1 MKKARVIVV
10 LWLLSIAAVCSVQSQ
25 TLPKNFQRLLQQAS
39 MRYSIPPG
47 FVPTPVIE
55 NGDVAYDF
63 AVKSTTRKLEI
74 RYRIRPLEKRTN
86 RNSQGDPGMMFNGM
100 LMTMCLNISNGE
112 LVEPKP
118 FPEASVRSEFGADA
132 GSFCAVRTDSEFG
145 EGYEKCSMS
154 AFHKENVA
162 DAYVF
167 FLFDD
172 LKILS
177 EALFTDQVY
186 HALRFR

>member
-1 MKKARVIVV
+1 MKKTRVI
-10 LWLLSIAAVCSVQSQ
+10 LILCLLSVTIVYSLQSQ
-25 TLPKNFQRLLQQAS
+25 ILPKDFQRLLQQAS
-39 MRYSIPPG
+39 MRYSVPPG

-55 NGDVAYDF
+55 NADVAYDF

-74 RYRIRPLEKRTN
+74 RYRIRPVEKQDKQ
-86 RNSQGDPGMMFNGM
+86 NSYVEPDLMFNGM

-118 FPEASVRSEFGADA
+118 FSEESVRSEFGADA

-172 LKILS
+172 VKTLS
-177 EALFTDQVY
+177 EALFTDRVY
-186 HALRFR
+186 HALKFR